1 MMHLKPFDSRSC
13 VYFYSVAMQ
22 VIRNEAL
29 IVLALL
35 TRSAEV

>member
-1 MMHLKPFDSRSC
+1 MRLKSSDSPSC
-13 VYFYSVAMQ
+13 LHFYSLSVQ